1 MIELEVYKK
10 SDFYEDFISSQK
22 EYYERE
28 QVDTLL
34 AEKDREIAL
43 LKERICNGD
52 VSRLTWIDDCIAKD
66 KEIAELKQKLAEK
79 ESWVKMLGEGETA
92 LSLELEKTKQKLES
106 VQASMYC
113 DVVDANMENRRLKRA
128 LWLARAKRA
137 FDCKEIFRLELRINE
152 LKQTYVGSGYY
163 MVMINKWQNVERK
176 FLKKA
181 EEYK

>member
-1 MIELEVYKK
+1 MELKVNDPKLIEAIFNGDAPDIYFAP
-10 SDFYEDFISSQK
+10 D
-22 EYYERE
+22 
-28 QVDTLL
+28 VDTLI
-34 AEKDREIAL
+34 AEKDAL
-43 LKERICNGD
+43 
-52 VSRLTWIDDCIAKD
+52 
-66 KEIAELKQKLAEK
+66 IAELKA
-79 ESWVKMLGEGETA
+79 
-92 LSLELEKTKQKLES
+92 KLES

-176 FLKKA
+176 CRAKA